1 MSTAL
6 VLVGAGFMLASII
19 LNLRTRKNIPDNYQ
33 RSWIILSGL
42 MISFL
47 GGYLTFVVV
56 QLMQL
61 SLPIELITGIVF
73 LGGAFFVFL
82 VIKLTQN
89 TIAEIRKG
97 EQLLRMNHSVLEIKV
112 EKRTRE
118 LRAVLDDLKKEVKER
133 VQTAKELEKVN
144 AELSQILNMSAD
156 GIRVVDKSF
165 LMQRVNNTFVEMS
178 GLSEEELI
186 GRHCYDGLGSPGCHT
201 PNCPVQR
208 ILQGEERIESEV
220 TLKRNDGEQIPCIV
234 SAYPYRNSGGEIIGV
249 VEGLRNISERKKME
263 ARLEAM
269 SVTDEL
275 TGLLNRR
282 GFFAVAEKHLELS
295 VRMDKALFLLYA
307 DIDNM
312 KWIND
317 NLGHTAGD
325 EALVETAS
333 VLHNTFRKSDI
344 IGIGRLGGDEFAVL
358 MFSEQGT
365 CCDHPV
371 LDRFEE
377 NITKLNKQP
386 DRKYLLS
393 MSVGIVQYDPERP
406 CTTEEFI
413 SRGDEAMYKCKRE
426 RKRSPA

>member
-1 MSTAL
+1 
-6 VLVGAGFMLASII
+6 
-19 LNLRTRKNIPDNYQ
+19 
-33 RSWIILSGL
+33 
-42 MISFL
+42 
-47 GGYLTFVVV
+47 
-56 QLMQL
+56 
-61 SLPIELITGIVF
+61 
-73 LGGAFFVFL
+73 
-82 VIKLTQN
+82 
-89 TIAEIRKG
+89 
-97 EQLLRMNHSVLEIKV
+97 
-112 EKRTRE
+112 
-118 LRAVLDDLKKEVKER
+118 
-133 VQTAKELEKVN
+133 
-144 AELSQILNMSAD
+144 
-156 GIRVVDKSF
+156 
-165 LMQRVNNTFVEMS
+165 
-178 GLSEEELI
+178 
-186 GRHCYDGLGSPGCHT
+186 
-201 PNCPVQR
+201 
-208 ILQGEERIESEV
+208 
-220 TLKRNDGEQIPCIV
+220 
-234 SAYPYRNSGGEIIGV
+234 
-249 VEGLRNISERKKME
+249 
-263 ARLEAM
+263 
-269 SVTDEL
+269 
-275 TGLLNRR
+275 
-282 GFFAVAEKHLELS
+282 
-295 VRMDKALFLLYA
+295 
-307 DIDNM
+307 M